1 MAKRYP
7 FLHFEASLTRI
18 SFAPNARIRKLGKYA
33 FQSAGLR
40 SIVIPKSLKEI
51 GIACLIGALIS
62 FIYYI
67 VVSYREFGGVTE
79 DSAGFFVQ
87 ICEVVIPLAALIAYK
102 RWW

>member
-1 MAKRYP
+1 MPEGILRYVQI
-7 FLHFEASLTRI
+7 FIMIIYVGIAAMSMLSLNR
-18 SFAPNARIRKLGKYA
+18 
-33 FQSAGLR
+33 
-40 SIVIPKSLKEI
+40 EI
-51 GIACLIGALIS
+51 GIACILGAAIS

-87 ICEVVIPLAALIAYK
+87 ICEVAIPLAALIAYK